1 MEFKQVIGAI
11 LSAII
16 RITIVIAVIYFVY
29 QVGIR
34 SYNFGYRVFADV
46 AVEISPGRDKTVS
59 VKKGKSVME
68 TGKMLVDAGLIAD
81 EKVFF
86 VQELLSEYHG
96 KIKPG
101 VYVLNTSMTGTE
113 MLAVMSDE
121 ADEEEEETEA
131 ADDKK
136 VVVQDN
142 AGEDA
147 SPAEGEDAGNTAEG
161 EEDSAQTQE
170 SAQ

>member
-1 MEFKQVIGAI
+1 MEFKQIIGAI
-11 LSAII
+11 ISAII
-16 RITIVIAVIYFVY
+16 RLTIVIAVVYFVY

-59 VKKGKSVME
+59 VKKGKNVME

-147 SPAEGEDAGNTAEG
+147 SPAEGEDASNTAEG

>member
-59 VKKGKSVME
+59 VTKGKSVME
-68 TGKMLVDAGLIAD
+68 IGKMLVDAGLIAD

-113 MLAVMSDE
+113 MLAVLSDTAE
-121 ADEEEEETEA
+121 DEEEEGESS
-131 ADDKK
+131 DDKK

-142 AGEDA
+142 AGEDVP
-147 SPAEGEDAGNTAEG
+147 SSETEGDEDGADTPEG
-161 EEDSAQTQE
+161 GETQE
-170 SAQ
+170 NNE